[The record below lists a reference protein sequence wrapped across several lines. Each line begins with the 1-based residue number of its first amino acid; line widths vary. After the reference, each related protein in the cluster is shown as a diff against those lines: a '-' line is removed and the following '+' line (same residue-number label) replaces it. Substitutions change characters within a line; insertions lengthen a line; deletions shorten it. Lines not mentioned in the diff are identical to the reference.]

1 MRFSILA
8 TALAAAS
15 SASAYIS
22 GITLPKVVAPEE
34 PFTLRLTWRYG
45 QGATPRLGLSW
56 GYTRIS
62 DPSELG
68 VVGDVGAYGSI
79 AFIPDQ
85 ANNGRDAILNL
96 TTPSILSDS
105 TLMGQDMVFTVALFG
120 DIGVHGTAQVVSYN
134 TTIHIGEK
142 TSTETTSSIGKGW
155 VLQGG
160 CGACRD

>member
-15 SASAYIS
+15 SASSSFS
-22 GITLPKVVAPEE
+22 GITLPKTVAPSE

-45 QGATPRLGLSW
+45 QGAVPRLGLAW

-62 DPSELG
+62 DPTQLG

-79 AFIPDQ
+79 EFIPDQ
-85 ANNGRDAILNL
+85 SNHGRDAILNL

-120 DIGVHGTAQVVSYN
+120 MPGAHGTAQVVSYN

-142 TSTETTSSIGKGW
+142 TSTETTSSVGTGW

-160 CGACRD
+160 CGACRE